1 MHVLWALRDKYRCA
15 VLREKSDFSSV
26 ADHVIQLLMYQYDEQ
41 TPRGPVLLMIDDFE
55 DMEKVEELQFA
66 IETQCTE
73 KDIQAA
79 KVILLNCMRSES
91 NATELTTDTVFIGN
105 NLSDKELKLF
115 EVKLKEIKEKHCD
128 FETFYGFMIM
138 KENFNAEYIEGV
150 VRNTLKNFNMD
161 QKNAQLF
168 AVLVLLRVYCKYS
181 SLSWSLCLH
190 VLGHSVPVCGDLRIG
205 DVFGEFSSFI
215 SFCWDQDKVKYIA
228 VQIRYS
234 IIARQCLEEI
244 RRTHK
249 VTKAKITKFLLTTD
263 QLYEYTQGRDN
274 LFQYVHDIL
283 VKRFS
288 SSEEVSQFSPLI
300 QQIAEETPGQ
310 EEIVLTNAAKRL
322 ENDAVVSQLLARY
335 YYLKKKDFTVAKAW
349 AKEAMGL
356 SEDNSYIADTSAQVF
371 KHELKNE
378 ISNCKEG
385 EFMSPEKLEIA
396 LKMAQSA
403 MEAFQKTQALAK
415 KESLY
420 RNKIKTNNQHIN
432 TSGFLGEIQV
442 GVLILGLLE
451 KTPVPSLDDV
461 RRDIMSEFLSGNITI
476 ESLKRKDPQ
485 YNKNRSYYEILQQFK
500 DMLCNLKK
508 RMKFNFD
515 HLDRMQ
521 VNLGTITG
529 VKNNREQVARK
540 EISVCF
546 DRYTQAFCEIKS
558 EHLLK
563 KNNFNLQPHQ
573 ARQFL
578 EKEKADSFS
587 GILDC
592 LTKDIST
599 EKIKEIAK
607 QYNIIC
613 QSKHNPKTVEIIN
626 MIYAN
631 VVLGC
636 VQPKSAA
643 VPYEHLLRVLSAL
656 LKETHQPEEDFSL
669 FFIAVVL
676 LWPTSEH
683 EVSTKLG
690 PFISQL
696 KTSYFDQMEE
706 VFNGKRPIVHF
717 LLGKKSNY
725 EKLLQIKAIQSCITG
740 TEEQFASQWRNGKI
754 WKDEKVRD
762 LLKRVIGR
770 VKGRVILADNC
781 KGLRLEVI
789 PLFRSQINGLDGRKV
804 SFFIGFSM
812 KGPLALG
819 IERVKEPR

>member
-1 MHVLWALRDKYRCA
+1 MHVLWALRDRYRCA
-15 VLREKSDFSSV
+15 VLREKSDFSTV

-41 TPRGPVLLMIDDFE
+41 TPGVPVLLMIDDFE

-91 NATELTTDTVFIGN
+91 NPVTELTTEIVFIGN

-115 EVKLKEIKEKHCD
+115 EVKLKEIEEQHCD
-128 FETFYGFMIM
+128 FETFYGFMFM
-138 KENFNAEYIEGV
+138 KENFNAEYIERV
-150 VRNTLKNFNMD
+150 VRNTLKNFDMN

-181 SLSWSLCLH
+181 SLSWNLCLD
-190 VLGHSVPVCGDLRIG
+190 VLDHTVPVCGDLRIG

-215 SFCWDQDKVKYIA
+215 SFCWDQDKVEYIA
-228 VQIRYS
+228 VQITYS

-244 RRTHK
+244 RTTHK
-249 VTKAKITKFLLTTD
+249 ITKAKITKFLLTTD
-263 QLYEYTQGRDN
+263 QLYEYTQGTDN

-288 SSEEVSQFSPLI
+288 SSEVSQFSPLI
-300 QQIAEETPGQ
+300 HQIAKETPGQ

-335 YYLKKKDFTVAKAW
+335 YLKKKDFTVAKNW

-356 SEDNSYIADTSAQVF
+356 SKDNSYIADTSAQVF

-385 EFMSPEKLEIA
+385 QNRFTEIRS
-396 LKMAQSA
+396 KQ
-403 MEAFQKTQALAK
+403 T
-415 KESLY
+415 
-420 RNKIKTNNQHIN
+420 IN

-451 KTPVPSLDDV
+451 KTPVPSFDDV

-476 ESLKRKDPQ
+476 ESIKRTDPQ
-485 YNKNRSYYEILQQFK
+485 YNKNRSYYEILQQFEY
-500 DMLCNLKK
+500 MLRDLRK

-529 VKNNREQVARK
+529 VKNNREQVGRK
-540 EISVCF
+540 EISECF
-546 DRYTQAFCEIKS
+546 DRYTQAFCETKS
-558 EHLLK
+558 ERLLK
-563 KNNFNLQPHQ
+563 KNNFNLEPHQ

-578 EKEKADSFS
+578 EKEKADTNS

-599 EKIKEIAK
+599 EKIEEIAK
-607 QYNIIC
+607 QYNFIY
-613 QSKHNPKTVEIIN
+613 QSKHNKKTIEIIN

-636 VQPKSAA
+636 VQPESAA
-643 VPYEHLLRVLSAL
+643 VPYEHLLRILSAL

-669 FFIAVVL
+669 LFIAVVL

-683 EVSTKLG
+683 EVCTQLG
-690 PFISQL
+690 PYISQL
-696 KTSYFDQMEE
+696 KTCYFEQMKE

-717 LLGKKSNY
+717 LLGKKTNY
-725 EKLLQIKAIQSCITG
+725 ERLLQIKAIQSCITG
-740 TEEQFASQWRNGKI
+740 TQEQFVSQWGNGKI
-754 WKDEKVRD
+754 WKDEKVRG
-762 LLKRVIGR
+762 LLKRVIGL
-770 VKGRVILADNC
+770 VKGNVILADNSSN
-781 KGLRLEVI
+781 LRLEVI
-789 PLFRSQINGLDGRKV
+789 PLFRSQINRLDGFKV

-819 IERVKEPR
+819 IERVKEPL